1 MRRRGDR
8 QIYLALLVSL
18 MVGLA
23 TAIRDLALGAVFAGV
38 MLSMV
43 LAVLL
48 VRRYRE
54 EGEEL

>member
-43 LAVLL
+43 LAVLV
-48 VRRYRE
+48 VRKYRK
-54 EGEEL
+54 EGEEP

>member
-48 VRRYRE
+48 IRKYRK
-54 EGEEL
+54 EGEEP

>member
-23 TAIRDLALGAVFAGV
+23 TAIRDLAFGAVFAGV

-43 LAVLL
+43 LAVLV
-48 VRRYRE
+48 VRKYRK
-54 EGEEL
+54 EGEEP

>member
-48 VRRYRE
+48 VRKYRK
-54 EGEEL
+54 EGEEP

>member
-8 QIYLALLVSL
+8 QIYLAFLVSL

-43 LAVLL
+43 VAVLL
-48 VRRYRE
+48 VRKYRE
-54 EGEEL
+54 EGEEP